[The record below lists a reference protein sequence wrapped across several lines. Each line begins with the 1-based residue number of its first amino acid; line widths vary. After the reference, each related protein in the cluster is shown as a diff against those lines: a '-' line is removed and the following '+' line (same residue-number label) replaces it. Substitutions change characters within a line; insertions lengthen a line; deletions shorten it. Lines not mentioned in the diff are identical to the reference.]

1 MFVDYLNNEAADA
14 IEMAAFQARHNQF
27 NAMNDPFN
35 DESAFQNETDFE
47 QNCYWP
53 SYFNTVRPEEQ
64 WTELEL
70 NEVSYAK
77 GQRCDRFHN

>member
-27 NAMNDPFN
+27 NAIADPLN

-47 QNCYWP
+47 Q
-53 SYFNTVRPEEQ
+53 SF
-64 WTELEL
+64 LMADL
-70 NEVSYAK
+70 
-77 GQRCDRFHN
+77 F